1 MKLSTLVL
9 TTVLTFSA
17 ATAVEAKPIFHQ
29 SWGNVLQHKVR
40 HHRGNRHR
48 QYRQQRRHQSN
59 HHQRRINHHNRR
71 QHRQARPHRPVHH
84 PAYPYRQHVK
94 Y

>member
-9 TTVLTFSA
+9 SAILTLGT
-17 ATAVEAKPIFHQ
+17 ATAAEARPTYR

-40 HHRGNRHR
+40 HHRSNRH
-48 QYRQQRRHQSN
+48 Q
-59 HHQRRINHHNRR
+59 HHQNRRQVNHHNRR
-71 QHRQARPHRPVHH
+71 THRQARPHRPVHH
-84 PAYPYRQHVK
+84 PAYPYYRRPVR